1 MQIYVF
7 PILIQIYYLWNKI
20 IHMKKYII
28 ILYLISAF
36 VFCYA
41 VYGENDILRTVVK
54 PIPLILLLFSFKP
67 DSKYRKFIFAG
78 FIFSLAGDIF
88 LMKIVD
94 QFIFG
99 LAAFLTAHIFY
110 IIAFRVRLK
119 KLKLLSSLPFYLIA
133 VALAYYFYPHLGDM
147 LIPVLVY
154 IFVIMT
160 MVWRAFLQRNFNK
173 TALYAFAGAVLFAV
187 SDSNIAFTKFIED
200 YEYSKI
206 ITIVLYWSAQF
217 LIAKSAFAYSEK

>member
-7 PILIQIYYLWNKI
+7 PVLTQIYYLWNKI
-20 IHMKKYII
+20 IHMKKYL
-28 ILYLISAF
+28 ILLYIFFAF

-41 VYGENDILRTVVK
+41 VYAENDILRTVTK
-54 PIPLILLLFSFKP
+54 PIPLIILLFSLKP

-78 FIFSLAGDIF
+78 FIFSLAGDVF
-88 LMKIVD
+88 LMKIID

-99 LAAFLTAHIFY
+99 LAAFLIAHIFY
-110 IIAFRVRLK
+110 IIAFRVRVK
-119 KLKLLSSLPFYLIA
+119 TFKFISSLPFYAIA

-147 LIPVLVY
+147 LVPVLVY

-160 MVWRAFLQRNFNK
+160 MVWRAFLQKNFNK
-173 TALYAFAGAVLFAV
+173 TAVYAFAGAVLFAV
-187 SDSNIAFTKFIED
+187 SDSNIAFTKFIQD

-206 ITIVLYWSAQF
+206 VTIVLYWSAQF
-217 LIAKSAFAYSEK
+217 LIAKSAFVYSEK